1 MIAPRYRKGFMKASD
16 SILTSLKTSTV
27 FRLYKKYIID
37 SILIIKREGFK
48 ALIRK
53 RGWKLFAVIFTY
65 YLIRDLILYVA
76 IPLLIAMQVS
86 R

>member
-1 MIAPRYRKGFMKASD
+1 MKS
-16 SILTSLKTSTV
+16 SVFKLTTLKTSFV

-37 SILIIKREGFK
+37 SILIVKRDGFK
-48 ALIRK
+48 ALIRE
-53 RGWKLFAVIFTY
+53 RGWKLFAVVFTY

-76 IPLLIAMQVS
+76 IPLYISMYVT